1 VREPLIIKAISLVVG
16 VILLVAGGVK
26 LSVAE
31 MMLDG
36 FSDWGYTVTFM
47 YVIGVVEVASAVM
60 LLMARLR
67 AYGATLISIL
77 MIGAI
82 QPIP

>member
-1 VREPLIIKAISLVVG
+1 
-16 VILLVAGGVK
+16 
-26 LSVAE
+26 
-31 MMLDG
+31 
-36 FSDWGYTVTFM
+36 
-47 YVIGVVEVASAVM
+47 VASAVM